1 MTVSALAVV
10 AVLAVQAEGTASPP
24 AARAEPAASP
34 SKSGPSKSDP
44 SGEKHDT
51 PRLPPRGSGEGR
63 RVVYSLGQDRI
74 WLAEG
79 SGDRNLVTF
88 TAWPGSVDPRV
99 GEHKVTGRRD
109 ATTGSDGVPVVR
121 VVYFDNSGGAAA
133 AFSAARD
140 GSSPEPAPGK
150 KTGAV
155 RLRSKDSQS
164 LWSFVEVGTSVVVV
178 R

>member
-1 MTVSALAVV
+1 MTVAALAVV

-24 AARAEPAASP
+24 AARTKPTASP
-34 SKSGPSKSDP
+34 SKPGVSR
-44 SGEKHDT
+44 EQHRT
-51 PRLPPRGSGEGR
+51 PQLPPNGSGEGR

-74 WLAEG
+74 WLVAG

-99 GEHKVTGRRD
+99 GQHKVTGRRD

-121 VVYFDNSGGAAA
+121 VVYFDNPGGAAT

-140 GSSPEPAPGK
+140 GSSPAPAPGR
-150 KTGAV
+150 KTGAI

-164 LWSFVEVGTSVVVV
+164 LWGFVEVGTRVVVV